1 MGYNPDVARIVLG
14 VCGSVAA
21 YRACEVA
28 RELIHRGHEV
38 HVVMTPHATRLIAP
52 ATFAALTGNPVTVDV
67 FDEAQPGQI
76 THIRLAQDADL
87 ILIAPATAHTIARLA
102 LGLADDMLTTLALAT
117 RAPILVAPAM
127 NPAMWTHPA
136 TQAHVQMLQARGVEF
151 IDPTYGVMACGDEGW
166 GKIADT
172 PTMIEVVERRL
183 KRTQELAGI
192 HVLVTAGPTYEPIDP
207 VRFIGN
213 RSSGKMGYAVAQA
226 AAERGAEVTL
236 ISGPT
241 ALDPPAGVKCI
252 RVQTAE
258 QMLQAVQEH
267 FEACDVFISV
277 AAVADYRP
285 ERVYP
290 LKRKRSQRAWTLRLV
305 PNPDILG
312 TVAPR
317 KGHRLVVGFAAETG
331 KAIEYAREKLQRK
344 GLDLIAVNDVLEPQ
358 SGFEVDT
365 TRLTLLY
372 ADGSVEPLPLLP
384 KRIAAHRLM
393 DAVVERLHIL
403 AGKSGVPDRSHLPD
417 SFKSP

>member
-1 MGYNPDVARIVLG
+1 MARVVLG

-28 RELIHRGHEV
+28 RELMHRGHTV

-67 FDEAQPGQI
+67 FDEPQPGQI

-87 ILIAPATAHTIARLA
+87 LLIAPATAHTIARLA

-117 RAPILVAPAM
+117 RAPILIAPAM
-127 NPAMWTHPA
+127 NPAMWSHPA
-136 TQAHVQMLQARGVEF
+136 TQAHVQTLQARGVEF

-172 PTMIEVVERRL
+172 LTILEAVEQRL
-183 KRTQELAGI
+183 KRTSELKGVRFLI
-192 HVLVTAGPTYEPIDP
+192 TAGPTYEPIDP

-226 AAERGAEVTL
+226 ALERGAEVTL
-236 ISGPT
+236 ISGPV
-241 ALDPPAGVKCI
+241 ALQPPAGAYLI
-252 RVQTAE
+252 YVQTAE
-258 QMLQAVQEH
+258 QMLQAVEQH
-267 FEACDVFISV
+267 FDRCDVFISV

-290 LKRKRSQRAWTLRLV
+290 LKRKRSERAWTLRLV

-312 TVAPR
+312 MVAPR

-331 KAIEYAREKLQRK
+331 KAIEHAREKLIRK
-344 GLDLIAVNDVLEPQ
+344 GLDLIAVNDVLEPA

-365 TRLTLLY
+365 NRLTLLY
-372 ADGSVEPLPLLP
+372 ADGRVEPLPLLP
-384 KRIAAHRLM
+384 KRVAAQRLI
-393 DAVVERLHIL
+393 DAVVQLLHRTNREQRV
-403 AGKSGVPDRSHLPD
+403 AQDET
-417 SFKSP
+417 